1 MMVSEFL
8 PIPDKHY
15 FPISEVAD
23 LCKVKTHTL
32 RFWEIEFKE
41 LEPITRKGKRRYYQ
55 KEDILLIRKIR
66 TLLYEEGLTIAGAK
80 RNLLQRKPNILKDS
94 NQEVIKELQDIL
106 KVLESND

>member
-8 PIPDKHY
+8 PIPDKQY

-23 LCKVKTHTL
+23 LCKVKAHTL
-32 RFWEIEFKE
+32 RFWEKEFKE

-55 KEDILLIRKIR
+55 KEDILLVRKIR

-94 NQEVIKELQDIL
+94 NQEVIKELKDIL